1 MRFKDEEFGLGVR
14 PENQASRHVPPPSFR
29 RVSPQGMAE
38 PGPVRCSARP
48 QLHLLLPGQLFDA
61 LVGRG
66 REP

>member
-14 PENQASRHVPPPSFR
+14 PENQASR
-29 RVSPQGMAE
+29 Q
-38 PGPVRCSARP
+38 
-48 QLHLLLPGQLFDA
+48 QLFDA